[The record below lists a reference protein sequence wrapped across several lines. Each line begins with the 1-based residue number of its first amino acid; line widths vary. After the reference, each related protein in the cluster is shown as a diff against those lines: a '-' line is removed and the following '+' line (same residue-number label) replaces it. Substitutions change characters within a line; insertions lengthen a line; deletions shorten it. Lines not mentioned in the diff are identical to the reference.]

1 MPALQDAKAIG
12 EKEMTSLV
20 LVGLII
26 ACFCFGLSAGF
37 IILSIVMF
45 MIGKRLDEIVIQT
58 KTQDKD
64 KLKSVIN

>member
-1 MPALQDAKAIG
+1 
-12 EKEMTSLV
+12 MTALV

-58 KTQDKD
+58 KTQNINKKETKGDKQ
-64 KLKSVIN
+64 I